1 MTRREQTVMKY
12 KAKGIRFLSQP
23 GGRDLSWSE
32 ESGVTLLERDGLF
45 FKDLARAGVL
55 LPYEDWR
62 LDDWT
67 RAKDLASRLSLEEIA
82 GLMLYS
88 PHQSVPG
95 NRMPFVGTYQGKSFE
110 ESGCEAHALSDQQ
123 KEFLRREHIRH
134 VLVTGVKDAATAA
147 RWSNELQK
155 EAEAL
160 PFGIPVNLSTDPR
173 NGARNDSSVEFR
185 TSGEDVS
192 KWPEGV
198 GFAACFDPE
207 VVRQFAE
214 DASREYRALGICTA
228 LGPQID
234 LCTEPRWMRF
244 IDTLG
249 MDTEASKKMVKA
261 YCDGMQTTKATGGW
275 GKESVNTMVKH
286 WPGGGTGEGGRD
298 AHYAFGQYAVYPGN
312 NAAEHRKPFT
322 EAAFQLEGGTGAAAA
337 VMPYYT
343 VSWNYDTR
351 YGENVGNSYSRY
363 IIKDLLREKYGYQGV
378 VCTDWGIT
386 ADPNPTIE
394 GFGSRCYHMEDKT
407 EAERHLTAIMN
418 GVDQFGGNSAIAP
431 ILEAYEIGCRE
442 YGAEAM
448 RQRMELSAAR
458 LLKNIFQCGLFED
471 PYLNPEESARIVG
484 CAEFVRHGMEAQHKS
499 VVLLKNRNR
508 CLPLKKGLKL
518 YIPRRHIRESL
529 GFMRWKQPARDIDP
543 VTEPLISRYG
553 TRVETPEEADAAI
566 VFVESPSCNC
576 YSVEDVAAGGN
587 GYLPITLQY
596 RPYTAQDA
604 RPVSIAGGDF
614 RENFTNRSY
623 RGKTNTAY
631 NEQDLDNIL
640 DTRRKMGTK
649 PVIVCASIR
658 NPMVMGEFEAQA
670 DGIVAEFGV
679 STQAVLDIVF
689 GDYAPTGRLPMQL
702 PKDMATVERHR
713 EDVAFDLEPYED
725 ECGNRYDYG
734 FGLHDP
740 GEIGDTNRKS

>member
-1 MTRREQTVMKY
+1 MTRREQTVMNH

-45 FKDLARAGVL
+45 FKDLARAGEL

-261 YCDGMQTTKATGGW
+261 YCDGMQTTKATSGW

-529 GFMRWKQPARDIDP
+529 DFMRWKQPARDIDP

>member
-1 MTRREQTVMKY
+1 MTHKTT
-12 KAKGIRFLSQP
+12 GIRYLSQP
-23 GGRDLSWSE
+23 GGKNLSWSE
-32 ESGVTLLERDGLF
+32 DSGVALLEQNGLF
-45 FKDLARAGVL
+45 FKDLARAGSL

-62 LDDWT
+62 LDDWS
-67 RAKDLASRLSLEEIA
+67 RAKDLASRLSIPQIA

-95 NRMPFVGTYQGKSFE
+95 NRMPFLGSYGGKPFE
-110 ESGCEAHALSDQQ
+110 EAGCEASALSDQQ
-123 KEFLRREHIRH
+123 KDFLRKEHIRH
-134 VLVTGVKDAATAA
+134 VLVTDVQDATTAA
-147 RWSNELQK
+147 RWSNELQRM
-155 EAEAL
+155 AEAL

-173 NGARNDSSVEFR
+173 NGARNDSAVEFR
-185 TSGEDVS
+185 TGGESVS

-207 VVRQFAE
+207 VVRQFAQ

-249 MDTEASKKMVKA
+249 MDTQASKQMVKA
-261 YCDGMQTTKATGGW
+261 YCEGMQTTPATGGW
-275 GKESVNTMVKH
+275 GRESVNTMVKH
-286 WPGGGTGEGGRD
+286 WPGGGTGEAGRD
-298 AHYAFGQYAVYPGN
+298 AHYAFGQFAVYPGN
-312 NAAEHRKPFT
+312 NGAEHLKPFT
-322 EAAFQLEGGTGAAAA
+322 EAAFRLEGGTEAAAA

-343 VSWNYDTR
+343 VSWGYDTK
-351 YGENVGNSYSRY
+351 YGQNVGNSYSKY
-363 IIKDLLREKYGYQGV
+363 IIKDLLREQYGYQGV

-386 ADPNPTIE
+386 GDPLPTID

-407 EAERHLTAIMN
+407 EAQRHLIAMMN

-431 ILEAYEIGCRE
+431 ILEAYELGCQA
-442 YGAEAM
+442 YGEEAM

-471 PYLNPEESARIVG
+471 PYLDPEESARIVG
-484 CAEFVRHGMEAQHKS
+484 CAEFVRHGLEAQHKS
-499 VVLLKNRNR
+499 VVLLKNRNG
-508 CLPLKKGLKL
+508 CLPLSKGLKL
-518 YIPRRHIRESL
+518 YIPNRYIRESMT
-529 GFMRWKQPARDIDP
+529 FMRWKQPARDIDP
-543 VTEPLISRYG
+543 VKAELIARYG
-553 TRVETPEEADAAI
+553 TRVDTPEEADAAI

-576 YSVEDVAAGGN
+576 YSVEDVEAGGN
-587 GYLPITLQY
+587 GYLPVTRQY
-596 RPYTAQDA
+596 RPYTALEA

-640 DTRRKMGTK
+640 ETRKKMGSK
-649 PVIVCASIR
+649 PVIVCAAVS
-658 NPMVMGEFEAQA
+658 NPMVMGEFEGQV

-689 GDYAPTGRLPMQL
+689 GEYAPAGRLPMQM
-702 PKDMATVERHR
+702 PKDMATVERHC
-713 EDVAFDLEPYED
+713 EDVAFDLEPYTD

-734 FGLHDP
+734 FGLHYSA
-740 GEIGDTNRKS
+740 GTGDTNRNS

>member
-1 MTRREQTVMKY
+1 MNY
-12 KAKGIRFLSQP
+12 KTKGIRSLSQP
-23 GGRDLSWSE
+23 SGRNLSWSE
-32 ESGVTLLERDGLF
+32 QSGVTLMERDGFF
-45 FKDLARAGVL
+45 FKDLARTGEL

-67 RAKDLASRLSLEEIA
+67 RAQDLASRLSLEEIA

-95 NRMPFVGTYQGKSFE
+95 NRMPFLGTYQGKPFD
-110 ESGCEAHALSDQQ
+110 ESGCDAHALSDQQ
-123 KEFLRREHIRH
+123 KAFLQQDHIRH
-134 VLVTGVKDAATAA
+134 VLVTDVKDAATAA

-155 EAEAL
+155 MAESL

-173 NGARNDSSVEFR
+173 NGARNDSFVEFR
-185 TSGEDVS
+185 TGGEDVS

-207 VVRQFAE
+207 VVRQFAQ

-249 MDTEASKKMVKA
+249 MDTQASKQMVKA
-261 YCDGMQTTKATGGW
+261 YCDGMQTTPATGGW
-275 GKESVNTMVKH
+275 GRESVNTMVKH
-286 WPGGGTGEGGRD
+286 WPGGGTGEAGRD
-298 AHYAFGQYAVYPGN
+298 AHYAFGQFAVYPGG
-312 NAAEHRKPFT
+312 NAAEHLKPFT
-322 EAAFQLEGGTGAAAA
+322 EAAFHLDGGTEAAAA

-343 VSWNYDTR
+343 VSWNYDTK
-351 YGENVGNSYSRY
+351 YGENVGNSYSKY
-363 IIKDLLREKYGYQGV
+363 IIKDLLRDQCHYQGV
-378 VCTDWGIT
+378 VCTDWDIT
-386 ADPNPTIE
+386 GDPNPTIE
-394 GFGSRCYHMEDKT
+394 GFGSRCYRMEDKT
-407 EAERHLTAIMN
+407 EAERHLIAIMN
-418 GVDQFGGNSAIAP
+418 GVDQFGGNSAISP

-442 YGAEAM
+442 YGKDAM

-471 PYLNPEESARIVG
+471 PYLDPEESAKIVG
-484 CAEFVRHGMEAQHKS
+484 CEEFVRHGMEAQHKS
-499 VVLLKNRNR
+499 VVLLKNRKNI
-508 CLPLKKGLKL
+508 LPLQKGLKL
-518 YIPRRHIRESL
+518 YIPQRHIKESM
-529 GFMRWKQPARDIDP
+529 GFMRWKQPSRTIDP
-543 VTEPLISRYG
+543 VSADLIAKYG

-576 YSVEDVAAGGN
+576 YSVEDVEAGGN

-596 RPYTAQDA
+596 RPYTAVEA

-614 RENFTNRSY
+614 RENFTNRTY

-631 NEQDLDNIL
+631 NEQDLDNIIN
-640 DTRRKMGTK
+640 TRREMGSK
-649 PVIVCASIR
+649 PVIVCAAIS
-658 NPMVMGEFEAQA
+658 NPMVMGEFEALA

-689 GDYAPTGRLPMQL
+689 GSYRPTGRLPIQL
-702 PKDMATVERHR
+702 PKDMATVERHC
-713 EDVAFDLEPYED
+713 EDVAFDLEPYTD

-734 FGLHDP
+734 FGLHYP
-740 GEIGDTNRKS
+740 EGNGQTTRKA

>member
-1 MTRREQTVMKY
+1 MNY
-12 KAKGIRFLSQP
+12 KTKGIRSLSQP
-23 GGRDLSWSE
+23 GGRNLSWSE
-32 ESGVTLLERDGLF
+32 QSGVTLMERDGFF
-45 FKDLARAGVL
+45 FKDLARTGEL

-67 RAKDLASRLSLEEIA
+67 RAQDLASRLSLEEIA

-95 NRMPFVGTYQGKSFE
+95 NRMPFLGTYQGKPFD
-110 ESGCEAHALSDQQ
+110 ESGCDAHALSDQQ
-123 KEFLRREHIRH
+123 KAFLQQDHIRH
-134 VLVTGVKDAATAA
+134 VLVTDVKDAATAA

-155 EAEAL
+155 MAESL

-173 NGARNDSSVEFR
+173 NGARNDSFVEFR
-185 TSGEDVS
+185 TGGEDVS

-207 VVRQFAE
+207 VVCQFAQ

-249 MDTEASKKMVKA
+249 MDTQASKQMVKA
-261 YCDGMQTTKATGGW
+261 YCDGMQTTPATGGW
-275 GKESVNTMVKH
+275 GRESVNTMVKH
-286 WPGGGTGEGGRD
+286 WPGGGTGEAGRD
-298 AHYAFGQYAVYPGN
+298 AHYAFGQFAVYPGG
-312 NAAEHRKPFT
+312 NAAEHLKPFT
-322 EAAFQLEGGTGAAAA
+322 EAAFHLDGGTEAAAA

-343 VSWNYDTR
+343 VSWNYDTK
-351 YGENVGNSYSRY
+351 YGENVGNSYSKY
-363 IIKDLLREKYGYQGV
+363 IIKDLLRDQCHYQGV
-378 VCTDWGIT
+378 VCTDWDIT
-386 ADPNPTIE
+386 GDPNPTIE
-394 GFGSRCYHMEDKT
+394 GFGSRCYRMEDKT
-407 EAERHLTAIMN
+407 EAERHLIAIMN
-418 GVDQFGGNSAIAP
+418 GVDQFGGNSAISP

-442 YGAEAM
+442 YGKDAM

-471 PYLNPEESARIVG
+471 PYLDPEESAKIVG
-484 CAEFVRHGMEAQHKS
+484 CEEFVRHGMEAQHKS
-499 VVLLKNRNR
+499 VVLLKNQENI
-508 CLPLKKGLKL
+508 LPLQKGLKL
-518 YIPRRHIRESL
+518 YIPQRHIKESM
-529 GFMRWKQPARDIDP
+529 GFMRWKQPSRTIDP
-543 VTEPLISRYG
+543 VSADLIAKYG
-553 TRVETPEEADAAI
+553 TRVEAPEEADAAI

-576 YSVEDVAAGGN
+576 YSVEDVEAGGN

-596 RPYTAQDA
+596 RPYTAVEA

-614 RENFTNRSY
+614 RENFTNRTY

-631 NEQDLDNIL
+631 NEQDLDNIIN
-640 DTRRKMGTK
+640 TRREMGSK
-649 PVIVCASIR
+649 PVIVCAAIS

-689 GDYAPTGRLPMQL
+689 GSYRPTGRLPIQL
-702 PKDMATVERHR
+702 PKDMATVERHC
-713 EDVAFDLEPYED
+713 EDVAFDLEPYTD

-734 FGLHDP
+734 FGLHYP
-740 GEIGDTNRKS
+740 EGNGQTTRKA

>member
-1 MTRREQTVMKY
+1 MEY
-12 KAKGIRFLSQP
+12 KIPGIRCLTQE
-23 GGRDLSWSE
+23 GGKTLSWSE
-32 ESGVTLLERDGLF
+32 ESGVGLMEQDGLY
-45 FKDLARAGVL
+45 FKDLAKTGTL

-67 RAKDLASRLSLEEIA
+67 RAKDLASRLSMEEIA

-95 NRMPFVGTYQGKSFE
+95 NQMPFVGTYGGKPFH
-110 ESGCEAHALSDQQ
+110 ESGREAHELSDQQ
-123 KEFLRREHIRH
+123 KQFLGQEHIRH
-134 VLVTGVKDAATAA
+134 ILVTRVRDAATCA

-155 EAEAL
+155 LAEAL
-160 PFGIPVNLSTDPR
+160 PFGIPVNISTDPR
-173 NGARNDSSVEFR
+173 NGARGSSGVEFR
-185 TSGEDVS
+185 TGGGDVS

-207 VVRQFAE
+207 VVRQFAQ

-249 MDTEASKKMVKA
+249 MNTEESKKMVKA
-261 YCDGMQTTKATGGW
+261 YCDGMQTTQATGGW

-286 WPGGGTGEGGRD
+286 WPGGGTGEAGRD

-312 NAAEHRKPFT
+312 NAPEHLKPFT
-322 EAAFQLEGGTGAAAA
+322 EAAFQLDGATKAAAA

-343 VSWNYDTR
+343 VSWGLDTKN
-351 YGENVGNSYSRY
+351 GQNVGNSYSEY
-363 IIKDLLREKYGYQGV
+363 IIKDLLRVKYDYQGV

-386 ADPNPTIE
+386 ADPAPTIE

-407 EAERHLTAIMN
+407 EAERHLIAIMN

-431 ILEAYEIGCRE
+431 ILEACRMGCER
-442 YGAEAM
+442 YGEEVM

-471 PYLNPEESARIVG
+471 PYLDPEESARIVG
-484 CAEFVRHGMEAQHKS
+484 CEEFVRHGLEAQHKS
-499 VVLLKNRNR
+499 VVLLKNRGS

-518 YIPRRHIRESL
+518 YIPHRHIRESM
-529 GFMRWKQPARDIDP
+529 GFMRIKQPERDIDP
-543 VTEPLISRYG
+543 VDASLISQFG
-553 TRVETPEEADAAI
+553 TRVDTPEEADAAI

-576 YSVEDVAAGGN
+576 YSVEDLEAGGN

-596 RPYTAQDA
+596 RPYTAFHA

-623 RGKTNTAY
+623 QGKTNTAY

-640 DTRRKMGTK
+640 ETRKRMGGK
-649 PVIVCASIR
+649 PVIVCAAVS
-658 NPMVMGEFEAQA
+658 NPTVMGEFEAQA
-670 DGIVAEFGV
+670 DAIVAEFGV
-679 STQAVLDIVF
+679 SCQAVLDIVF
-689 GDYAPTGRLPMQL
+689 GNYQPTGRLPMQM
-702 PKDMATVERHR
+702 PKDMETVERHC
-713 EDVAFDLEPYED
+713 EDVAFDLEPYTD

-734 FGLHDP
+734 FGLNYS
-740 GEIGDTNRKS
+740 GKIG